1 MDIVDLF
8 LTKTLR
14 CHGFWNSDLVW
25 DGGCFVL
32 PLGSYMRPQVTI
44 DNKYVL
50 MNRVLYDDDSV
61 YAAILRTSVSGFDW
75 KKNVPRELVT
85 EMFGICR

>member
-1 MDIVDLF
+1 
-8 LTKTLR
+8 
-14 CHGFWNSDLVW
+14 
-25 DGGCFVL
+25 
-32 PLGSYMRPQVTI
+32 MRPQVTI

-75 KKNVPRELVT
+75 KKKRTSRVGNRNVWDLPMT
-85 EMFGICR
+85 